1 MNNRTDWSCLIDKQ
15 GDILEWEDESGAEF
29 IATLSSIIEYAKAL
43 LISKRDFLSFFYQCP
58 DQSDWFEVSFLRHKQ
73 TFNLVQVKVVTLPFE
88 LSKRELEILT
98 LVSAGLSNKDI
109 SEQLYISERTIA
121 KHIEHIFEKTQIDN
135 RTMLAVF
142 AMSKNLCCLPTPG
155 NLKQSIL
162 ASYKIEQLAREL
174 QAVKKP
180 QSFAIKSN
188 KSHPITIG
196 VPYVKSGI
204 GEIDAQ
210 ELLNGTTLA
219 VESINKKGGINGR
232 ELKIETAGFCVENR
246 ESIFSA
252 YRQLFDKEVDA
263 ISASYACYSPDV
275 HELIAMEGIPYVHIA
290 THSESNKRAQNLS
303 TETIDNIFQV
313 CASDVNYG
321 LGVVRFLKAYQYHY
335 PALIRNKRLVVFNV
349 KWQPIDIG
357 LDTLIASLR
366 KLNWIVDVIELD
378 HSCDPFQYAMKQVH
392 SLEPS
397 IVVFVSYFAEDIDR
411 FYKEFIQNPINA
423 VIYSIYAPSCFL
435 PEQNLCE
442 GVIWSVTSGLSNNYV
457 GKQFYQS
464 YENFFGHQPTYSQAS
479 LAYDQINILANAWK
493 QSVSPRSFKEVLNAM
508 RSQQHHGVNGTYYFG
523 TEQQVG
529 LTYPDNTTDL
539 SISQPHMVYQ
549 IQQGKSRAI
558 APELFADA
566 MFKLPNWFNLKGR

>member
-1 MNNRTDWSCLIDKQ
+1 MKNRTDWSCLIDKQ
-15 GDILEWEDESGAEF
+15 GKILEWEDKSGADYLANFEQV
-29 IATLSSIIEYAKAL
+29 IRYAQAL
-43 LISKRDFLSFFYQCP
+43 LYSKRDFLSFFYQKP
-58 DQSDWFEVSFLRHKQ
+58 ELSDWFEISFQRYKQ
-73 TFNLVQVKVVTLPFE
+73 DFTIIQMKQRELPFE

-98 LVSAGLSNKDI
+98 LVSAGLSNKEV

-135 RTMLAVF
+135 RTLLAVF
-142 AMSKNLCCLPTPG
+142 ALSKNLCCLPTPG
-155 NLKQSIL
+155 NLENSVL
-162 ASYKIEQLAREL
+162 PSYKIERLANEY
-174 QAVKKP
+174 QAVEKP
-180 QSFAIKSN
+180 KNFAIKTN
-188 KSHPITIG
+188 KSCPITVGI
-196 VPYVKSGI
+196 PYVAKGI
-204 GEIDAQ
+204 GEIDTQ
-210 ELLNGTTLA
+210 ELLNGTKLA
-219 VESINKKGGINGR
+219 VETINKNGGINGR
-232 ELKIETAGFCVENR
+232 EIKIETAGFCVEDKQ
-246 ESIFSA
+246 SILGA

-263 ISASYACYSPDV
+263 ISASYACYSPDI

-290 THSESNKRAQNLS
+290 THSTSNKRAENIS

-321 LGVVRFLKAYQYHY
+321 LGVVRFLESYQYHY
-335 PALIRNKRLVVFNV
+335 PALVRNKRLVVFNV
-349 KWQPIDIG
+349 KWQRIDIG
-357 LDTLIASLR
+357 LDNIINSLR
-366 KLNWIVDVIELD
+366 KLNWAVDVIELD
-378 HSCDPFQYAMKQVH
+378 KVGDPFQYAMQQVH
-392 SLEPS
+392 NLMPS

-411 FYKEFIQNPINA
+411 FYKQFIQNPINA

-442 GVIWSVTSGLSNNYV
+442 GVIWSVTSGLSNNYA
-457 GKQFYQS
+457 GKQFYQN

-493 QSVSPRSFKEVLNAM
+493 QSISPRCFKDVLNAM

-523 TEQQVG
+523 TEQQIG

-558 APELFADA
+558 APDLFADA
-566 MFKLPNWFNLKGR
+566 MFKLPNWFNLKG